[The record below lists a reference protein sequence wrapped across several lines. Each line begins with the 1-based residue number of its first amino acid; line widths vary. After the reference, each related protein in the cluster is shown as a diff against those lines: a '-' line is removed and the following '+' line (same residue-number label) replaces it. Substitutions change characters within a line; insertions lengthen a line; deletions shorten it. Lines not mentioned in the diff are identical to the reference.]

1 MNSLKEYVERN
12 GFRHGDRWY
21 FRTTWMPISVR
32 EQLEGQG
39 IIRKV
44 GSGLALREMGVDLPQ
59 NTNRYAKLVIFYE
72 TDAGQVK

>member
-1 MNSLKEYVERN
+1 MQ
-12 GFRHGDRWY
+12 
-21 FRTTWMPISVR
+21 ISVR